1 MELQPWLFL
10 LLLILG
16 TSLGA
21 SLTWFL
27 CHNISQATRIRHR
40 ERTKALLKSSA
51 ELEAC
56 CAKLEAQV
64 QKLRSSEAGSLRRE
78 VKLETLLQAEQRRI
92 ADREQLL
99 REFESRILQGF
110 QSASLR
116 ILQASEESEPENAH
130 PAQEAYKEKDFS
142 EDQDTNNPSATLREN
157 VVSSMLEDSAAVI
170 PPPPSQDTPVRLT
183 RIEP

>member
-1 MELQPWLFL
+1 MELQPSLFL

-21 SLTWFL
+21 SQTWFL
-27 CHNISQATRIRHR
+27 CHNSKQATRIRHR

-78 VKLETLLQAEQRRI
+78 VKLETLLQAEQQRT

-99 REFESRILQGF
+99 RESESRILQGF

-116 ILQASEESEPENAH
+116 ILQASEVSGAENTR
-130 PAQEAYKEKDFS
+130 PAKGASMEKGFS
-142 EDQDTNNPSATLREN
+142 EDQDANSPSATLREN
-157 VVSSMLEDSAAVI
+157 VVYGMLENSAAVI
-170 PPPPSQDTPVRLT
+170 PAPSQDTPVSLT
-183 RIEP
+183 QVEP

>member
-27 CHNISQATRIRHR
+27 CHNSHQATRIRHR

-78 VKLETLLQAEQRRI
+78 VKLEALLQAEQRRT

-99 REFESRILQGF
+99 RESESRILQGF

-116 ILQASEESEPENAH
+116 ILQASEESEPENAR
-130 PAQEAYKEKDFS
+130 PAQGACKAKDFS
-142 EDQDTNNPSATLREN
+142 EDQDANNPSATLREN
-157 VVSSMLEDSAAVI
+157 VVSSMLEESAAI
-170 PPPPSQDTPVRLT
+170 IPPPSQDTPVPLT

>member
-1 MELQPWLFL
+1 MELQPSVFL

-27 CHNISQATRIRHR
+27 CHNSKQATRIRHR

-78 VKLETLLQAEQRRI
+78 VKLETLLQAEQQRT

-99 REFESRILQGF
+99 RESESRILQGF

-116 ILQASEESEPENAH
+116 ILQASEVSGAENTR
-130 PAQEAYKEKDFS
+130 PAKGASMEKGFS
-142 EDQDTNNPSATLREN
+142 EDQDANSPSATLREN
-157 VVSSMLEDSAAVI
+157 VVYGMLENSAAVI
-170 PPPPSQDTPVRLT
+170 PAPSQDTPVSLT
-183 RIEP
+183 QVEP

>member
-27 CHNISQATRIRHR
+27 CHNSSQATRIRHR
-40 ERTKALLKSSA
+40 ERTKALLKSFA

-78 VKLETLLQAEQRRI
+78 VELETLLKAEQRSI
-92 ADREQLL
+92 VDREQLL
-99 REFESRILQGF
+99 RESESRILQGF

-116 ILQASEESEPENAH
+116 ILRASEESESENIR
-130 PAQEAYKEKDFS
+130 PAQGASREKGFS
-142 EDQDTNNPSATLREN
+142 EDQDANSPSTTLREK
-157 VVSSMLEDSAAVI
+157 VVSGMLEDRAAVI
-170 PPPPSQDTPVRLT
+170 PAPSQDTR
-183 RIEP
+183 

>member
-1 MELQPWLFL
+1 MELQPSLFL

-27 CHNISQATRIRHR
+27 CHNSKQATRIRHR

-78 VKLETLLQAEQRRI
+78 VKLETLLQAEQQRT

-99 REFESRILQGF
+99 RESESRILQGF

-116 ILQASEESEPENAH
+116 ILQASEVSGAENTR
-130 PAQEAYKEKDFS
+130 PAKGASMEKSFS
-142 EDQDTNNPSATLREN
+142 EDQDANSPSATLREN
-157 VVSSMLEDSAAVI
+157 VVYGMLENSAAVI
-170 PPPPSQDTPVRLT
+170 PAPSQDTPVSLT
-183 RIEP
+183 QVEP

>member
-1 MELQPWLFL
+1 MELPPSLFL

-27 CHNISQATRIRHR
+27 CHNSKQATRIRHR

-78 VKLETLLQAEQRRI
+78 VKLETLLQAERRRI

-99 REFESRILQGF
+99 KESESRILQGF

>member
-1 MELQPWLFL
+1 MELQPSLFL

-27 CHNISQATRIRHR
+27 CHNSHQATRIRHR

-64 QKLRSSEAGSLRRE
+64 QKLRSSEAQSSPSEPSACAVTCGKFRTLWYPEGSGVPLLPPIDRPCTFAPRQTKNFPTLLRISTVPEEFYEISRRE
-78 VKLETLLQAEQRRI
+78 KEYC
-92 ADREQLL
+92 
-99 REFESRILQGF
+99 S
-110 QSASLR
+110 QSQCR
-116 ILQASEESEPENAH
+116 FH
-130 PAQEAYKEKDFS
+130 RK
-142 EDQDTNNPSATLREN
+142 
-157 VVSSMLEDSAAVI
+157 
-170 PPPPSQDTPVRLT
+170 
-183 RIEP
+183 

>member
-27 CHNISQATRIRHR
+27 CHNSSQATRIRHR
-40 ERTKALLKSSA
+40 ERTKALLKSFA

-56 CAKLEAQV
+56 CAKLEAQA

-78 VKLETLLQAEQRRI
+78 VELETLLKAEQRSI
-92 ADREQLL
+92 VDREQLL
-99 REFESRILQGF
+99 RESESRILQGF

-116 ILQASEESEPENAH
+116 ILRASEESESENTR
-130 PAQEAYKEKDFS
+130 PAQGASREKGFS
-142 EDQDTNNPSATLREN
+142 EDQDANSPSTTLREK
-157 VVSSMLEDSAAVI
+157 VVSGMLEDRAAVI
-170 PPPPSQDTPVRLT
+170 PAPSQDTR
-183 RIEP
+183 

>member
-1 MELQPWLFL
+1 MELQPSLFL

-27 CHNISQATRIRHR
+27 CHNSHQATRIRHR

-78 VKLETLLQAEQRRI
+78 VKLEALLQAEQRRT

-99 REFESRILQGF
+99 RESESRILQGF

-142 EDQDTNNPSATLREN
+142 KDQDTNNPSATLREN

>member
-27 CHNISQATRIRHR
+27 CHNSSQAMRIRHR
-40 ERTKALLKSSA
+40 ERTKALLKSFA

-64 QKLRSSEAGSLRRE
+64 QKLRCSEAGSLRRE
-78 VKLETLLQAEQRRI
+78 VELETLLKAEQRSI
-92 ADREQLL
+92 VDREQLL
-99 REFESRILQGF
+99 RESESRILQGF

-116 ILQASEESEPENAH
+116 ILRASEESESENTR
-130 PAQEAYKEKDFS
+130 PAQGASREKGFS
-142 EDQDTNNPSATLREN
+142 EDQDANSPSTTLREK
-157 VVSSMLEDSAAVI
+157 VVSGMLEDRAAVI
-170 PPPPSQDTPVRLT
+170 PAPSQDTR
-183 RIEP
+183 

>member
-1 MELQPWLFL
+1 MELQPSLFL

-27 CHNISQATRIRHR
+27 CHNSKQATRIRHR

-51 ELEAC
+51 ELDAC

-78 VKLETLLQAEQRRI
+78 VKLETLLQAEQQRT

-99 REFESRILQGF
+99 RESESRILQGF

-116 ILQASEESEPENAH
+116 ILQASEVSGAENTR
-130 PAQEAYKEKDFS
+130 PAKGASMEKGFS
-142 EDQDTNNPSATLREN
+142 EDQDANSPSATLREN
-157 VVSSMLEDSAAVI
+157 VVYGMLENSAAVI
-170 PPPPSQDTPVRLT
+170 PAPSQDTPVSLT
-183 RIEP
+183 QVEP

>member
-1 MELQPWLFL
+1 MELQPSLFL

-27 CHNISQATRIRHR
+27 CHNSHQATRIRHR
-40 ERTKALLKSSA
+40 ERTKALLKSFA

-78 VKLETLLQAEQRRI
+78 VELETLLKAEQRSI
-92 ADREQLL
+92 VDREQLL
-99 REFESRILQGF
+99 RESESRILQGF

-116 ILQASEESEPENAH
+116 ILRASEESESENIR
-130 PAQEAYKEKDFS
+130 PAQGASREKGFS
-142 EDQDTNNPSATLREN
+142 EDQDANSPSTTLREK
-157 VVSSMLEDSAAVI
+157 VVSGMLEDRAAVI
-170 PPPPSQDTPVRLT
+170 PAPSQDTR
-183 RIEP
+183 

>member
-1 MELQPWLFL
+1 MELQPSLFL

-27 CHNISQATRIRHR
+27 CHNSKQATRIRHR

-78 VKLETLLQAEQRRI
+78 VKLETLLQAERQRT

-99 REFESRILQGF
+99 RESESRILQGF

-116 ILQASEESEPENAH
+116 ILQASEVSGAENTR
-130 PAQEAYKEKDFS
+130 PAKGASMEKGFS
-142 EDQDTNNPSATLREN
+142 EDQDANNPSATLREN
-157 VVSSMLEDSAAVI
+157 VVCGMLENSAAVI
-170 PPPPSQDTPVRLT
+170 PAPSQDTLVSLT
-183 RIEP
+183 QVEP

>member
-78 VKLETLLQAEQRRI
+78 VKLETLLQAERRRI

-99 REFESRILQGF
+99 KESESRILQGF

-116 ILQASEESEPENAH
+116 ILQASEKSESENTRPVQGASR
-130 PAQEAYKEKDFS
+130 EKGFP
-142 EDQDTNNPSATLREN
+142 EDQDANNPSTTLREN
-157 VVSSMLEDSAAVI
+157 VVSGMLEDSAPVI
-170 PPPPSQDTPVRLT
+170 PAPSQDTPVTLT

>member
-1 MELQPWLFL
+1 MELQPSLFL

-27 CHNISQATRIRHR
+27 CHNSKQATRIRHR
-40 ERTKALLKSSA
+40 ERTKALLKSSV

-78 VKLETLLQAEQRRI
+78 VKLETLLQAERQRT

-99 REFESRILQGF
+99 RESESRILQGF

-116 ILQASEESEPENAH
+116 ILQASEVSGAENTR
-130 PAQEAYKEKDFS
+130 PAKGASMEKGFS
-142 EDQDTNNPSATLREN
+142 EDQDANNPSATLREN
-157 VVSSMLEDSAAVI
+157 VVCGMLENSAAVI
-170 PPPPSQDTPVRLT
+170 PAPSQDTLVSLT
-183 RIEP
+183 QVEP

>member
-27 CHNISQATRIRHR
+27 CHNSSQATRIRHR
-40 ERTKALLKSSA
+40 ERTKALLKSFA

-56 CAKLEAQV
+56 CAKLEAQA

-78 VKLETLLQAEQRRI
+78 VELETLLKAEQRSI
-92 ADREQLL
+92 VDREQLL
-99 REFESRILQGF
+99 RESESRILQGF

-116 ILQASEESEPENAH
+116 ILRASEESESENIR
-130 PAQEAYKEKDFS
+130 PAQGASREKGFS
-142 EDQDTNNPSATLREN
+142 EDQDANSPSTTLREK
-157 VVSSMLEDSAAVI
+157 VVSGMLEDRAAVI
-170 PPPPSQDTPVRLT
+170 PAPSQDTR
-183 RIEP
+183 

>member
-1 MELQPWLFL
+1 MELQPSLFL

-27 CHNISQATRIRHR
+27 CHNSNQATRIRHR

-56 CAKLEAQV
+56 CAKLEAQI

-99 REFESRILQGF
+99 RESESRILQGF

-116 ILQASEESEPENAH
+116 MLQASEESESENTS
-130 PAQEAYKEKDFS
+130 PAKAPFRKKAFS
-142 EDQDTNNPSATLREN
+142 EDQDANNPSATLREN
-157 VVSSMLEDSAAVI
+157 VVSGMLEDSAAVL
-170 PPPPSQDTPVRLT
+170 PAPSQDTPVSLT

>member
-78 VKLETLLQAEQRRI
+78 VELETLLKAEQRSI
-92 ADREQLL
+92 VDREQLL
-99 REFESRILQGF
+99 RESESRILQGF

-116 ILQASEESEPENAH
+116 ILRASEESESENIR
-130 PAQEAYKEKDFS
+130 PAQGASREKGFS
-142 EDQDTNNPSATLREN
+142 EDQDANSPSTTLREK
-157 VVSSMLEDSAAVI
+157 VVSGMLEDRAAVI
-170 PPPPSQDTPVRLT
+170 PAPSQDTR
-183 RIEP
+183 